1 MLRLT
6 IAVLVT
12 VGCCLSLPLCWP
24 VVISHFSRE
33 SFRWTLLSHD
43 HGSSALAVVVA
54 AAVTVAVAAVRL
66 LAVSPP
72 ATAEVPHP
80 SACLPVSTSLI
91 IR

>member
-33 SFRWTLLSHD
+33 SFRWTLLFHA
-43 HGSSALAVVVA
+43 HGSWVLAVVAVAVNA
-54 AAVTVAVAAVRL
+54 AAVHL

>member
-6 IAVLVT
+6 IAALVT

-33 SFRWTLLSHD
+33 SFRWTLLSHA
-43 HGSSALAVVVA
+43 HGSWVLAEA
-54 AAVTVAVAAVRL
+54 EAVAVNAAAVRL

-72 ATAEVPHP
+72 ATGEVPHP